1 MVAEGHPV
9 GQQIRSGLP
18 ESPPKTPASYHRYAA
33 FAGNTTN
40 SRSTDL
46 SARTAS
52 TGLIGGS
59 AAASPSVSFRSPIV
73 AMAHLQ
79 DQSPSNLQAK
89 FLKKTLFCTL
99 TRRGRRRRVGIDK
112 RPGLDSFEPRSG
124 QFLSIYKV
132 LLILKQLE
140 LKKDSFIR

>member
-59 AAASPSVSFRSPIV
+59 LAIRLVQESHSGDGAPAGPVPLQSASQVFEKDLILHFDTPRSP
-73 AMAHLQ
+73 Q
-79 DQSPSNLQAK
+79 ESWD
-89 FLKKTLFCTL
+89 
-99 TRRGRRRRVGIDK
+99 R
-112 RPGLDSFEPRSG
+112 
-124 QFLSIYKV
+124 
-132 LLILKQLE
+132 
-140 LKKDSFIR
+140 